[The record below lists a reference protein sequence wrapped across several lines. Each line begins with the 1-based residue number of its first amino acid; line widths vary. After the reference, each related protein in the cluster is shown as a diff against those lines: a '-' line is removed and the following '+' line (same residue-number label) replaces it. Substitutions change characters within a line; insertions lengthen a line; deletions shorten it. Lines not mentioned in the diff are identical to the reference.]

1 MEIVQKIVTVGYL
14 ESGRECQSLEIFDLL
29 GGRMYILDIE
39 NAKMLSSSTT
49 IFLVSF
55 ANQNSITTILLLI

>member
-29 GGRMYILDIE
+29 GAHVYF
-39 NAKMLSSSTT
+39 KH
-49 IFLVSF
+49 
-55 ANQNSITTILLLI
+55 